1 METKDLFDH
10 YQNLAWKADEAFRKV
25 EKEYPSCVKCRVQ
38 CSDCCHAVFG
48 VFAIEAVILKG
59 KFDSLPRKVR
69 RQALLK
75 ADSAD
80 RELRKLEIRMQMSGD
95 DPQAKAMVLAKARV
109 ACPLLSPSQECVLY
123 DDRPI
128 TCRVYGIPTA
138 IQGKGHV
145 CGKGAFEKG
154 KKYPTFDL
162 DAVYGALYRI
172 SQDYLKRTGN
182 PDSEAASLLLSLSR
196 VIRGSTKETDAG
208 TKKKDKAPVLEPSS
222 KTRPLQGR

>member
-10 YQNLAWKADEAFRKV
+10 YQNLACKADEAFRKV

-48 VFAIEAVILKG
+48 VFAIEAAVLK
-59 KFDSLPRKVR
+59 KNFDSLPRKVR
-69 RQALLK
+69 RPALLR

-80 RELRKLEIRMQMSGD
+80 RELKKIEIRMQMSDD
-95 DPQAKAMVLAKARV
+95 DPQMKGMVLAKARV
-109 ACPLLSPSQECVLY
+109 ACPLLSQSQECILY
-123 DDRPI
+123 HDRPI

-138 IQGKGHV
+138 IHGKGRV

-162 DAVYGALYRI
+162 DAVYGSLY
-172 SQDYLKRTGN
+172 SLSLEYLKRTGN
-182 PDSEAASLLLSLSR
+182 QDPEAASLLLSVSR
-196 VIRGSTKETDAG
+196 VIKGPMRETETSA
-208 TKKKDKAPVLEPSS
+208 KKDKA
-222 KTRPLQGR
+222 

>member
-1 METKDLFDH
+1 METKDLVDH
-10 YQNLAWKADEAFRKV
+10 YQRLALMADDAFSKV
-25 EKEYPSCVKCRVQ
+25 EKEYPSCVRCRVH

-48 VFAIEAVILKG
+48 VFAIEAVALKE
-59 KFDSLPRKVR
+59 KFDALPRKVR

-80 RELRKLEIRMQMSGD
+80 RELKKIEIRMRMSED
-95 DPQAKAMVLAKARV
+95 DPQVKAMVLAKARV
-109 ACPLLSPSQECVLY
+109 ACPLLSESQECILY
-123 DDRPI
+123 HHRPI

-162 DAVYGALYRI
+162 DAVHGALFNLSLEYM
-172 SQDYLKRTGN
+172 KRTGN
-182 PDSEAASLLLSLSR
+182 PDSEAASLLLSVSG
-196 VIRGSTKETDAG
+196 VIRDPVKETEAG
-208 TKKKDKAPVLEPSS
+208 VQKKDRA
-222 KTRPLQGR
+222 